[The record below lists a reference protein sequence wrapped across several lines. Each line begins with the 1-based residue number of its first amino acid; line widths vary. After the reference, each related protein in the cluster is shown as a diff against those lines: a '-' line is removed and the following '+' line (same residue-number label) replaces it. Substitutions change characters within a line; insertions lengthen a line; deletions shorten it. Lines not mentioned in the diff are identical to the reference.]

1 MIKELSK
8 LDSTGWEVLPAAWP
22 DSLRRVLVARGIKSE
37 QDLLY
42 PLAELPNPQQLLGME
57 AAVKVL
63 ATAVQQQQK
72 IMIVADFDADG
83 ATSCAVAIRGL
94 QSMGAKAVEYI
105 VPSRFIHGYGL
116 TAELLADIP
125 LADPPD
131 VLMTVDNGMAS
142 IDGVAVANTRGMQ
155 VVVTD
160 HHLPGKAVPDAAA
173 IVNPNQ
179 DGDTFPSKNLAGVGV
194 CFYVLL
200 ALRTHLREQGWF
212 EAQAIAEPRLTTLLD
227 LVALGTVA
235 DVVPLDKL
243 NRTLVQL
250 GLRRIRRGQVS
261 AGLEALIGV
270 AGKRLSELSA
280 ADFGF
285 AVAPRLNA
293 AGRLEDMRLGID
305 TLLCDDKA
313 MAQQYASELDSINL
327 QRRDVEKTM
336 QEQAQAMLSAMPS
349 LVEAEQPLGYC
360 LFDERWHQG
369 VIGLLASRIKTQQ
382 HRPVIAFAR
391 GENGE
396 VKGSARSIEGIHIRD
411 VLAAMA
417 SQAPEMLSRFGGHSM
432 AAGMTILEQDLPK
445 FKHLFLAVLNDSVA
459 LDVLQQK
466 TVTDGELAGQ
476 ELNLRLADTFSQF
489 IPWGQGFKAPFFQ
502 GVFTVMA
509 WRHVGQAQNHLRL
522 QLQHPEQSNSIT
534 AMAFGE
540 VRPEWLEKGG
550 KVLVCYR
557 ISVNTFRG
565 ERSLQMMIENIFPVT
580 AIQD

>member
-1 MIKELSK
+1 MIEGLSK
-8 LDSTGWEVLPAAWP
+8 LDSTGWEDLPAAWP
-22 DSLRRVLVARGIKSE
+22 DSVRRILAARGIKSE

-42 PLAELPNPQQLLGME
+42 PLADLPNPQQLLGME

-63 ATAVQQQQK
+63 ANAIRTQQK

-94 QSMGAKAVEYI
+94 QSMGALAVDYI

-116 TAELLADIP
+116 TTELLADIP
-125 LADPPD
+125 LVGQPD

-142 IDGVAVANTRGMQ
+142 IDGVAVANARGMQ

-160 HHLPGKAVPDAAA
+160 HHLPGEQVPDAAA

-179 DGDTFPSKNLAGVGV
+179 AGDTFPSKNLAGVGV

-200 ALRTHLREQGWF
+200 ALRTYLREQGWF
-212 EAQAIAEPRLTTLLD
+212 EAQSIEEPKLTPLLD

-250 GLRRIRRGQVS
+250 GLIRIRRGQVS
-261 AGLEALIGV
+261 AGLKALIDV
-270 AGKRLSELSA
+270 AGKTLAGLCA

-313 MAQQYASELDSINL
+313 TAQQYASQLDSLNL
-327 QRRDVEKTM
+327 QRREVEKTM
-336 QEQAQAMLSAMPS
+336 QEQAQSMLSAMPV
-349 LVEAEQPLGYC
+349 LQACKPLGYC
-360 LFDERWHQG
+360 LFDEGWHQG

-411 VLAAMA
+411 VLAGMA

-432 AAGMTILEQDLPK
+432 AAGMTLLEQDLPR
-445 FKHLFLAVLNDSVA
+445 FEALFLAVLADTVA
-459 LDVLQQK
+459 PAVLTQK
-466 TVTDGELAGQ
+466 TMTDGELLSA
-476 ELNLRLADTFSQF
+476 ELTLSLAETLDQF
-489 IPWGQGFKAPFFQ
+489 VPWGQGFKTPLFQ
-502 GVFTVMA
+502 GVFKVVA
-509 WRHVGQAQNHLRL
+509 WRQVGQEKNHLRM
-522 QLQHPEQSNSIT
+522 QLQHLEQTSSIT

-540 VRPEWLEKGG
+540 TRSEWLETDGE
-550 KVLVCYR
+550 VLVCYR

-565 ERSLQMMIENIFPVT
+565 DRSLQLLVENLFQV
-580 AIQD
+580 